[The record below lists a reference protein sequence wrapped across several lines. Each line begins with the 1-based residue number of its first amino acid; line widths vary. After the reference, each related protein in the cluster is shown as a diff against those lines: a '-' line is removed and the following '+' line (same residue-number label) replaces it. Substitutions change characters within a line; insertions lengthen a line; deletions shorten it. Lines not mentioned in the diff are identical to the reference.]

1 MFGRLRL
8 RANDDARIAADA
20 ITANVMVAD
29 AALTIT
35 YMNRAV
41 KQLLSEAEADIRK
54 ELPGFSVAKLI
65 GSNIDAFHKNPS
77 HQRQM
82 LETLSSVY
90 RASIKLG
97 GRAFDLVVTPLAAVD
112 GRRIGFAVEW
122 FDASLRLQNRVFA
135 AQAEAIS
142 RAQAVIEFN
151 LDGTI
156 VTANE
161 NFLKALGYSLPEIQG
176 KHHSMFVEPA
186 DRDSAAYRE
195 FWAEAEPRRI

>member
-112 GRRIGFAVEW
+112 GRRIR
-122 FDASLRLQNRVFA
+122 LRGRVVRCLAPA
-135 AQAEAIS
+135 AKPGIRSTGGSDQPRSGGDRIQS
-142 RAQAVIEFN
+142 RR
-151 LDGTI
+151 DD
-156 VTANE
+156 
-161 NFLKALGYSLPEIQG
+161 
-176 KHHSMFVEPA
+176 HHGQ
-186 DRDSAAYRE
+186 
-195 FWAEAEPRRI
+195 